1 MRPPFSF
8 WSCQKENGP
17 RPVQEKKTPRRVGP
31 RRARTS
37 GRRRWMVGLTSWQP
51 SSNAFP
57 LGMLF
62 ARGGPGCPV
71 FLFPLALPWQF
82 ARLSSSTRQRA
93 SEFRRIDL
101 STTTPNFHQTGNRGA
116 RPAQGSEPARAGR
129 RLPQFRQ
136 HIFRTT
142 PVFKQTCAHAQ
153 VLRPAF
159 FSFGPG
165 AARFLFGKIE
175 KKMGGALPRP
185 MPHCRQQLGMFPGRP
200 QVASTPPPRGAYCRG
215 QRRQKEQTYGFL

>member
-1 MRPPFSF
+1 MNAPPILFLVLP
-8 WSCQKENGP
+8 KRERAAPGP
-17 RPVQEKKTPRRVGP
+17 REKNATAGRSAQ
-31 RRARTS
+31 ARTS
-37 GRRRWMVGLTSWQP
+37 GRRRGMVGLTSWQP

-129 RLPQFRQ
+129 SLPQFRQ

-165 AARFLFGKIE
+165 AARFLFGKTE
-175 KKMGGALPRP
+175 KKMGGALLPATWHSP
-185 MPHCRQQLGMFPGRP
+185 
-200 QVASTPPPRGAYCRG
+200 TPERAHCRG